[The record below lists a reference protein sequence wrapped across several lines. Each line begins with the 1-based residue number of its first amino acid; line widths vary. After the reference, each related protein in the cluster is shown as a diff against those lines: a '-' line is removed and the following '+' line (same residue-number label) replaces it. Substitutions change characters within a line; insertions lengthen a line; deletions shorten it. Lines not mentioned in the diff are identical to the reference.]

1 MSEFL
6 LRLNCVLLIM
16 LKSKIES
23 SLERSL
29 ATKEENTLEQT
40 KTTDE
45 SVFEVHDDP
54 VMESALDALAI
65 IGKHKEIT
73 IRARGKS
80 IPNAVAVALIVTEN
94 MLKGNS
100 KIHKIAVDSEPI
112 QELGRATSNI
122 KIILRKI

>member
-1 MSEFL
+1 
-6 LRLNCVLLIM
+6 M
-16 LKSKIES
+16 LKSTIPS
-23 SLERSL
+23 NL
-29 ATKEENTLEQT
+29 AMRTETKEEDSLEQP
-40 KTTDE
+40 KTTED

-80 IPNAVAVALIVTEN
+80 IPNAVAVALIITES

-100 KIHKIAVDSEPI
+100 KIHKITVDSQPI
-112 QELGRATSNI
+112 QELGRAISNI
-122 KIILRKI
+122 QIILRKI

>member
-1 MSEFL
+1 L
-6 LRLNCVLLIM
+6 LLILICEFPHM
-16 LKSKIES
+16 LKSEIQS

-80 IPNAVAVALIVTEN
+80 IPNAVAVALIITES

-100 KIHKIAVDSEPI
+100 KIHKISVDSEPI
-112 QELGRATSNI
+112 QELGRAESNI
-122 KIILRKI
+122 QIILRKI

>member
-1 MSEFL
+1 
-6 LRLNCVLLIM
+6 M
-16 LKSKIES
+16 LKSEIHSTFEK
-23 SLERSL
+23 SL

-80 IPNAVAVALIVTEN
+80 IPNAVAVALIVTES

-100 KIHKIAVDSEPI
+100 KIHKISVDSEPI
-112 QELGRATSNI
+112 QELGRAISNI
-122 KIILRKI
+122 QIILRKI

>member
-1 MSEFL
+1 M
-6 LRLNCVLLIM
+6 LLILICEFPHM
-16 LKSKIES
+16 LKSEIQS

-80 IPNAVAVALIVTEN
+80 IPNAVAVALIITES

-100 KIHKIAVDSEPI
+100 KIHKITVDSQPI
-112 QELGRATSNI
+112 QELGRAISNI
-122 KIILRKI
+122 QIILRKI

>member
-1 MSEFL
+1 
-6 LRLNCVLLIM
+6 M
-16 LKSKIES
+16 LKSEIPSTFEK
-23 SLERSL
+23 SL
-29 ATKEENTLEQT
+29 ATKEENTPEQT
-40 KTTDE
+40 KAADE

-80 IPNAVAVALIVTEN
+80 IPNAVAVALIITEN
-94 MLKGNS
+94 FLKGNS
-100 KIHKIAVDSEPI
+100 KIHKISVDSEPI

>member
-1 MSEFL
+1 M
-6 LRLNCVLLIM
+6 LLILICEFPYM
-16 LKSKIES
+16 LKSEIHSTFEK
-23 SLERSL
+23 SL
-29 ATKEENTLEQT
+29 ASKEENTLEQT

-80 IPNAVAVALIVTEN
+80 IPNAVAVALIITES

-100 KIHKIAVDSEPI
+100 KIHKITVDSQPI
-112 QELGRATSNI
+112 QELGRAISNI
-122 KIILRKI
+122 QIILRKI

>member
-1 MSEFL
+1 MLNSE
-6 LRLNCVLLIM
+6 IQ
-16 LKSKIES
+16 S

-40 KTTDE
+40 KTSYE
-45 SVFEVHDDP
+45 SVFEVHDNP

-80 IPNAVAVALIVTEN
+80 IPNAVAVALIITEN
-94 MLKGNS
+94 LLKGNS
-100 KIHKIAVDSEPI
+100 KIHKISLDSEPI

>member
-1 MSEFL
+1 L
-6 LRLNCVLLIM
+6 LLILNWVFLHM
-16 LKSKIES
+16 LKSETRSTFEK
-23 SLERSL
+23 SL
-29 ATKEENTLEQT
+29 ATKEENTLEQP

-80 IPNAVAVALIVTEN
+80 IPNAVAVALIITESL
-94 MLKGNS
+94 LKGNS
-100 KIHKIAVDSEPI
+100 KIHKITVDSEPI

>member
-1 MSEFL
+1 
-6 LRLNCVLLIM
+6 M
-16 LKSKIES
+16 LKSEIPSNLTMHVE
-23 SLERSL
+23 
-29 ATKEENTLEQT
+29 TKEENILEQT

-80 IPNAVAVALIVTEN
+80 IPNAVAVALIITEN

-100 KIHKIAVDSEPI
+100 KIHMIAVDSEPI
-112 QELGRATSNI
+112 QELGRVTSNI

>member
-1 MSEFL
+1 M
-6 LRLNCVLLIM
+6 LLILICEFPYM
-16 LKSKIES
+16 LKSEIQS

-80 IPNAVAVALIVTEN
+80 IPNAVAVALIITES

-100 KIHKIAVDSEPI
+100 KIHKITVDSQPI
-112 QELGRATSNI
+112 QELGRAISNI
-122 KIILRKI
+122 QIILRKI